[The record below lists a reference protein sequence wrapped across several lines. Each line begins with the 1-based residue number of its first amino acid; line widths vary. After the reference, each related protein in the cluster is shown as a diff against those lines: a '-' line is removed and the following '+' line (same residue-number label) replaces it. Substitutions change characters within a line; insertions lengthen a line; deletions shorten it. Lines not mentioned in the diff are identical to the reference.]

1 MPRLDVPIRTGR
13 RLKGLA
19 ALLLTG
25 AAVLLAGCGQENPAN
40 PGEAP
45 ASKEGTLARPVQVT
59 TVSFRPRQTQKSF
72 VGVVRARR
80 EIDLAFRVG
89 GKVVQRLVEVGDRI
103 EPGTVVARLDKED
116 LKLELESAKAEMQAA
131 TANLAQTTTEDT
143 RYRALTA
150 KGAASNADLD
160 RKSLAKEE
168 AVGRLERAK
177 RSLELAENRLSYADL
192 VTDAAGVVVAT
203 SAEPGQVVASG
214 QTIVR
219 VARLDEKEA
228 LVSLPETALAD
239 ARTADAVVT
248 LWADPGRR
256 IPAHLRELSPQAD
269 VTSRTYPARFSLEG
283 ADGAVALGM
292 TATVTLRP
300 KDQQQV
306 ARLPLSALIDRGH
319 GPQVFVVD
327 GATHAIVARPVEIA
341 AYTGDEVLLSGGV
354 APGDAVVILG
364 VQTLLPGQKVRTVQA
379 PAVTEVAERLPSVET
394 RRAQAPAAGPSVAA
408 QRP

>member
-19 ALLLTG
+19 ALLLAG
-25 AAVLLAGCGQENPAN
+25 SAMLLAGCGQENPAN
-40 PGEAP
+40 AGEAP
-45 ASKEGTLARPVQVT
+45 ASKEATLARPVQVT

-327 GATHAIVARPVEIA
+327 AATHAIVARPVEIA

-394 RRAQAPAAGPSVAA
+394 RRAQAPAAGTSVAE